1 MRFLRDNMEVT
12 DLRSGVAAA
21 VVGVTV
27 AFVAVVSLKAFPV
40 LYAHAVENT
49 FDGTEPAVLVPAQD
63 GMVEYHTRDGRTI
76 RYLRDEK
83 SPEQLA
89 REAKEAQVRD
99 RARAAERIAKRQ
111 RDLMLYLQQR
121 EHRQQ
126 NHLLDR
132 LQQGY

>member
-27 AFVAVVSLKAFPV
+27 AFVAVVSLKALPV

-63 GMVEYHTRDGRTI
+63 GMVDFRTRDGRII
-76 RYLRDEK
+76 RYHRDQK
-83 SPEQLA
+83 SPDQLA
-89 REAKEAQVRD
+89 EEARQAQARD
-99 RARAAERIAKRQ
+99 RVRAQKRIARQQRNMMFELQRRQHRHQ
-111 RDLMLYLQQR
+111 RDLIDELNGR
-121 EHRQQ
+121 
-126 NHLLDR
+126 
-132 LQQGY
+132 